1 MWVRHSTTRLLAATV
16 CLAAALCAGHRPLD
30 AQSPAPPRQ
39 GSADASAALTAVITR
54 FFAAPSD
61 DGRAAVLKE
70 APELAGEPARPV
82 LFEHALS
89 LLTLREYPAAE
100 RAYRAILWLAT
111 ATNNPRSRSSAL
123 TGLGSVDGQRG
134 NLASAQSHLT
144 EALQVAEAIGDPAG
158 LQPVI
163 SNLAIVQRRL
173 GDFESAQASFD
184 RALALAEQLRRPI
197 AISRVYNNLGLMHSS
212 LGNARLAHD
221 YFSRSL
227 DLKVDD
233 GGRGTLDIAN
243 TLNNIG
249 GQYDE
254 LGDYPQALT
263 YYTRALALIEKVG
276 VAPAATSTWNNIG
289 RAHANLNQPGPA
301 RTAFDRALAMA
312 EASDDS
318 GTVATLLY
326 NMGTL
331 SRDEGKL
338 AEAETLQRRSLELRE
353 RSGDVAGLV
362 ESLSEMA
369 SLLLIEGRA
378 REGEPYIAR
387 AMQMASSS
395 RLLAHLGRAQLFQG
409 QIHEALGRTDAAIA
423 SYEAGITTAET
434 LRTRTVGGERARQV
448 FMTERVG
455 AYLSVAAL
463 HARAGRGFD
472 ALMAVE
478 RARARTLLDILAAG
492 RQPTRTMTAAERDKE
507 RRLSNVIVAL
517 GVEAA
522 TERQQRAPD
531 AARIAALEADL
542 AAARLAH
549 EAFTAELYGAN
560 PDLRIIRGDAP
571 ILSRGQLAAI
581 LTPGT
586 AVLELVVQPESA
598 WAYLVKAGPDGPVV
612 TAKQLETTTDQ
623 LLTLADRFAN
633 QVSGRDLGFAATSA
647 QLYSALLGA
656 FDTSLSGVS
665 HLIVVPDHALWRVPF
680 QALLTPR
687 DTFLVEERA
696 VSYTPSLSALIALR
710 ERRARR
716 VGGEP
721 RLLAL
726 GDPALAPDGATPGLP
741 ERLPEAAREVQALER
756 LYGANRSAVF
766 LGSAATEGTL
776 RAAVRNASVLH
787 IATHGV
793 LDDRSPMY
801 SHLLMAPDKSG
812 DGTDGRL
819 EAWELLDLEITA
831 DLVVLSACQTASG
844 AVGGG
849 EGVIGLSWA
858 LFAAGASTAVVSQ
871 WEVDSA
877 STTAL
882 MIGLHER
889 LLAPKAASASA
900 AESLRGSALALMK
913 DPRYRHPFYWA
924 GFIVMANH

>member
-1 MWVRHSTTRLLAATV
+1 MGVRHSTTRRIATIA
-16 CLAAALCAGHRPLD
+16 CFAAALCAGHRPLD
-30 AQSPAPPRQ
+30 AQSSSNQ
-39 GSADASAALTAVITR
+39 GPTDASTALSALVTR
-54 FFAAPSD
+54 FVAAASD
-61 DGRAAVLKE
+61 DARAAVLKE
-70 APELAGEPARPV
+70 APELAAEPARM
-82 LFEHALS
+82 ALS
-89 LLTLREYPAAE
+89 DHAGGLLTRREYPAAE
-100 RAYRAILWLAT
+100 RAFRAILWLAT
-111 ATNNPRSRSSAL
+111 ATSNPRLRSSAL

-134 NLASAQSHLT
+134 NLAGAKAHLT
-144 EALQVAEAIGDPAG
+144 EALQVAESLGDPAA

-163 SNLAIVQRRL
+163 ANLAIVQRRL
-173 GDFESAQASFD
+173 GDFELAQASFD
-184 RALALAEQLRRPI
+184 RALALAEELRRPSS
-197 AISRVYNNLGLMHSS
+197 ISRVYNNLGLMHAS

-227 DLKVDD
+227 ELKVDD

-263 YYTRALALIEKVG
+263 YYRRALALIEKVG

-289 RAHANLNQPGPA
+289 RAHANLGEPDLA

-312 EASDDS
+312 EASEDS

-326 NMGTL
+326 NKGTL
-331 SRDEGKL
+331 SRDEEKF
-338 AEAETLQRRSLELRE
+338 AEAEALQRRSLTLRE

-362 ESLSEMA
+362 ESLSETA
-369 SLLLIEGRA
+369 SLLVRQGRA
-378 REGEPYIAR
+378 LEGEPYITR
-387 AMQMASSS
+387 AVRMAQSSG
-395 RLLAHLGRAQLFQG
+395 LLAHLSRAQLFEG

-423 SYEAGITTAET
+423 AYEAAITTAEA

-448 FMTERVG
+448 FMAERVG

-463 HARAGRGFD
+463 HARAGRGLD

-507 RRLSNVIVAL
+507 RHLSNVIVAL
-517 GVEAA
+517 GSEAA
-522 TERQQRAPD
+522 AERQQRTPD
-531 AARIAALEADL
+531 AARVAALDADL
-542 AAARLAH
+542 AAARLAR

-560 PDLRIIRGDAP
+560 PDLRIIRGDTP

-586 AVLELVVQPESA
+586 AVLELVVQAESV

-612 TAKQLETTTDQ
+612 IAKRLETPARP

-633 QVSGRDLGFAATSA
+633 QVSGRDLGFAATSS

-656 FDTSLSGVS
+656 FDTSLADVS
-665 HLIVVPDHALWRVPF
+665 HLIVVPDNALWRVPF

-687 DTFLVEERA
+687 GAFLMEERA
-696 VSYTPSLSALIALR
+696 VSYAPSLSALMALR

-716 VGGEP
+716 VGAEP

-726 GDPALAPDGATPGLP
+726 GDPELAAGGATANLSK
-741 ERLPEAAREVQALER
+741 RLPEAAREVQALGR
-756 LYGANRSAVF
+756 LYGANRSTVF
-766 LGSAATEGTL
+766 VSSAATEGTL
-776 RAAVRNASVLH
+776 RSAVRNASVLH

-801 SHLLMAPDKSG
+801 SHLLLAPDQAG
-812 DGTDGRL
+812 VGTDGRL
-819 EAWELLDLEITA
+819 EARELLDLEITA

-844 AVGGG
+844 VVGGG

-858 LFAAGASTAVVSQ
+858 LFAAGATTAVVSQ
-871 WEVDSA
+871 WAVDSA

-889 LLAPKAASASA
+889 LLASQSGSVSA
-900 AESLRGSALALMK
+900 ADALRGSALALMK

-924 GFIVMANH
+924 GFIVMASH